1 MNKSE
6 SKYFNT
12 ATKMNLALISLL
24 KKKPF
29 EYITVSEI
37 CKTAGVNRST
47 FYLHY
52 ETIGDLLIETTRY
65 LLDDFLSALEQS
77 VEFERSSGVDAEQ
90 EKIRYLQLRNDDLEN
105 ANAHRTTLVYWMIV
119 VVSAWLVITAGI
131 VITQLCLN
139 QLSDTV
145 LCTLLTTT
153 TVNVLGLAVIVLR
166 GLFRDKSTKK

>member
-1 MNKSE
+1 MENE
-6 SKYFNT
+6 Q
-12 ATKMNLALISLL
+12 
-24 KKKPF
+24 
-29 EYITVSEI
+29 
-37 CKTAGVNRST
+37 
-47 FYLHY
+47 
-52 ETIGDLLIETTRY
+52 D